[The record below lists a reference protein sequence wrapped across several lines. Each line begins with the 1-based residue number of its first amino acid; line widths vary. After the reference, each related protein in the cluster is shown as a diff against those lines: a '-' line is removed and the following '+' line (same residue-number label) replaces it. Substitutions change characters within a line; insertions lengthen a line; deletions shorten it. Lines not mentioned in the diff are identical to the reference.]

1 MLSIKDNQAVAL
13 QIVSREKIAWEI
25 HYFSPFQSASIYQ
38 SLYQNIFDDYIIDIL
53 YDNFIRLIHIP
64 FSWRGVR
71 VIPKLGQ
78 LSYNLRELMKSALQ
92 LVKSYRYITRKQ
104 TSSPSKTKFV
114 LFTKKRIIQGFE
126 APKIFFKDSF

>member
-38 SLYQNIFDDYIIDIL
+38 SLYQNIFDYYIIDIL
-53 YDNFIRLIHIP
+53 YDIFIRLIHIP

-71 VIPKLGQ
+71 VIPKLEQ

-92 LVKSYRYITRKQ
+92 LVKSYSITRKQ
-104 TSSPSKTKFV
+104 TASPSKTKFV

-126 APKIFFKDSF
+126 APKFFFKDSF